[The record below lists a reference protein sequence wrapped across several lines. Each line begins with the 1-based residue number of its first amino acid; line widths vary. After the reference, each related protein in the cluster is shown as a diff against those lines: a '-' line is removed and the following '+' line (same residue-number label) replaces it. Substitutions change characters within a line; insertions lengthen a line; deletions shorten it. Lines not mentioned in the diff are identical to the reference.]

1 MKNSNAVYYH
11 QFNQEELKE
20 ALQGLYGE
28 GIFKKKEEEK
38 KVSKERTYFQYFLM
52 QVILLLEEVSHLVYH
67 SMRLVNMM
75 IKTLSGLKKLNN
87 MKEEN
92 SNPSIRYNATT
103 SYRPNVLY
111 IGTLPP
117 LEIKKYER
125 RRLK

>member
-1 MKNSNAVYYH
+1 MEKES
-11 QFNQEELKE
+11 LKRR
-20 ALQGLYGE
+20 
-28 GIFKKKEEEK
+28 KKKKSIQGENLLP
-38 KVSKERTYFQYFLM
+38 VFLNA
-52 QVILLLEEVSHLVYH
+52 SHLAVRGGK
-67 SMRLVNMM
+67 SFS
-75 IKTLSGLKKLNN
+75 LSFDEAGQYDDKDFKWLKKLNN

-111 IGTLPP
+111 IGTPPP